1 MVGAAGGAFITVAM
15 LAAGSLICGF
25 AVWQLFGLW
34 VQDRII
40 SSLEFVIILCL
51 FLALMGVAISAAGV
65 VGFFLLGLL
74 GLVGLMIPLIPIAMQ
89 RQGLK
94 RMLAK
99 DIAKYYAALERQPDV
114 PYPHRKLGEI
124 YEQREDWDR
133 AIEHYQAYVEI
144 HPGSAADVQRSL
156 ERCLAAKR
164 RRDMG
169 IRRCPVCGA
178 DNPNELARCQECGVY
193 VKGTQEILD
202 TLTTPE
208 MMRLWKWLIVV
219 FLVPGLIIGLFPA
232 TIPPVISLLLLM
244 CSVIATL
251 IFISGRMRE

>member
-1 MVGAAGGAFITVAM
+1 MGCLGMSIAFLILGSVLVVVWAIYRLFAMWVLDKVISGGE
-15 LAAGSLICGF
+15 F
-25 AVWQLFGLW
+25 AV
-34 VQDRII
+34 I
-40 SSLEFVIILCL
+40 
-51 FLALMGVAISAAGV
+51 LALMLA
-65 VGFFLLGLL
+65 LLGGAVTMGGIIAVGMLL
-74 GLVGLMIPLIPIAMQ
+74 LLFVVALLITVMPALNQKVGARRL
-89 RQGLK
+89 
-94 RMLAK
+94 LAQ
-99 DIAKYYAALERQPDV
+99 DIAHYYAALQRQPDV

-124 YEQREDWDR
+124 YEEREDWER
-133 AIEHYQAYVEI
+133 AIEHYQAYIEI

-169 IRRCPVCGA
+169 MRRCPVCGA
-178 DNPNELARCQECGVY
+178 DNPSDLARCQECGVY
-193 VKGTQEILD
+193 VKGTQEIVD

-219 FLVPGLIIGLFPA
+219 FLVPGLIIGLFPN
-232 TIPPVISLLLLM
+232 TVPPVLSLLLLV

>member
-1 MVGAAGGAFITVAM
+1 VGCLGMSIAFLILGAV
-15 LAAGSLICGF
+15 LVV
-25 AVWQLFGLW
+25 VWAIYRLFGMW
-34 VQDRII
+34 VQDKVI
-40 SSLEFVIILCL
+40 SGGEFAAI
-51 FLALMGVAISAAGV
+51 LALM
-65 VGFFLLGLL
+65 LGLL
-74 GLVGLMIPLIPIAMQ
+74 GGGVTVGGVAALGMLLLLFVVALLITVMPIIHQKAGA
-89 RQGLK
+89 RRL
-94 RMLAK
+94 LAR
-99 DIAKYYAALERQPDV
+99 DIAGHYAALERQPDV

-193 VKGTQEILD
+193 VKGTQEIVD

>member
-1 MVGAAGGAFITVAM
+1 MGCLGMSIAFLILGAV
-15 LAAGSLICGF
+15 LVV
-25 AVWQLFGLW
+25 VWAIYRLFGMW
-34 VQDRII
+34 VQDKVI
-40 SSLEFVIILCL
+40 SGGEFAAI
-51 FLALMGVAISAAGV
+51 LALM
-65 VGFFLLGLL
+65 LGLL
-74 GLVGLMIPLIPIAMQ
+74 GGGVTVGGVAALGMLLLLFVVALLITVMPIIHQKAGA
-89 RQGLK
+89 RRL
-94 RMLAK
+94 LAR
-99 DIAKYYAALERQPDV
+99 DIAGHYAALERQPDV

-193 VKGTQEILD
+193 VKGTQEIVD